1 MDDTVSADLPRRKVV
16 LAGIGAAGV
25 VAALAACG
33 SSGGSSGGSGDSAG
47 GSNDSG
53 SLGGDSGSSGDD
65 GSDGDSA
72 APPIKTSD
80 IPAGGGTVFAAQNL
94 VVTQPTAGTF
104 KAFSATCTHQGCQVN
119 RVGNGTIDCPCH
131 GSQFSITDGSVKS
144 GPAPRPL
151 ASKTVTVDGDT
162 LSIS

>member
-1 MDDTVSADLPRRKVV
+1 MDNRETTDLPRRKVV

-33 SSGGSSGGSGDSAG
+33 SSGGSTNGSAPADNSNGTDS
-47 GSNDSG
+47 S
-53 SLGGDSGSSGDD
+53 GGDSGSPDGGDTSG
-65 GSDGDSA
+65 GGGSA
-72 APPIKTSD
+72 APIKIAD
-80 IPAGGGTVFAAQNL
+80 VPAGGGAVFAEQNV

-119 RVGNGTIDCPCH
+119 RVQNGTIDCPCH
-131 GSQFSITDGSVKS
+131 GSQYSITDGSVKT

-151 ASKTVTVDGDT
+151 AGKTVTVNGDT
-162 LSIS
+162 LTIS

>member
-53 SLGGDSGSSGDD
+53 SLGGDGGSSGDD
-65 GSDGDSA
+65 GSGGDNA
-72 APPIKTSD
+72 APIKTSD